1 MKIYLSTDRIKATFQ
16 GLSLIISPLTHSQKI
31 LIASH
36 SKQVE
41 GKAVATREGI
51 VETIRQAVKGV
62 EGFQDA
68 AGDPLVAEIDESG
81 ILTQDFADVLVEY
94 LMGHELNVAAM
105 MIASKRIEELKAK
118 IEGVEIEVLKKSKAS

>member
-1 MKIYLSTDRIKATFQ
+1 MKIYLSTDRIKATFE

-51 VETIRQAVKGV
+51 VETIRQSVKGI
-62 EGFQDA
+62 EGFVDA
-68 AGDPLVAEIDESG
+68 SGDPLVAVFDESG
-81 ILTQDFADVLVEY
+81 VLDAEFADTLTDY

-105 MIASKRIEELKAK
+105 MIASKRIDEVKEKLA
-118 IEGVEIEVLKKSKAS
+118 GVEIEIVKKSKAS